1 MKNLENM
8 GEISEISTEEKE
20 LNQLFSEEALEKY
33 RKLCELCDSWE
44 ITEEQEEESLESNDE
59 ESDESL
65 EEQQESETESQKDD
79 VEYETDDNGQIYK
92 ENGEVL
98 SNTEYEVNGN
108 TYQTDEYGRIVE
120 CDGNPKL
127 TEEGK
132 RNISEQME
140 AGGEDRREGD
150 QGGHIVA
157 RVLGGSE
164 GIENLVAMRG
174 PINQG
179 DYKKME
185 NEIRKASEENKEVSM
200 HVELKYKGESE
211 RSSEIKVE
219 YTIDGEKKEIVFD
232 NEENSIELLDS
243 LEGKLNQE
251 DYNNL
256 KEELQDMKEDGK
268 EVSITSVKT
277 EFDENGQAVKIT
289 VGVLDESNGLKTYKV
304 FDTK

>member
-44 ITEEQEEESLESNDE
+44 ITEEQEEESLESDNE

-65 EEQQESETESQKDD
+65 EEQQESDTEFQKDD

-211 RSSEIKVE
+211 RPSEIKVE

-277 EFDENGQAVKIT
+277 EFDENGQAVKMT